1 MAMEFSDFAL
11 WGLTAVCAFL
21 GKRVIDQGDQI
32 KDLKQDLT
40 KEVGDIRLEMETE
53 FQRKEDLRIV
63 VSDAI
68 KIAIGPLTEKLA
80 QVEAKIEGSIRN
92 LDAQRKDLNV
102 ILDRLE
108 IPVAHRHQ
116 P

>member
-1 MAMEFSDFAL
+1 MAMEFTDFAL
-11 WGLTAVCAFL
+11 SALAAVSVFL
-21 GKRVIDQGDQI
+21 AKRVIDHGDKI
-32 KDLKQDLT
+32 KDLRQEFTEKTAQIALT
-40 KEVGDIRLEMETE
+40 METE
-53 FQRKEDLRIV
+53 FQRKDDLRSV

-80 QVEAKIEGSIRN
+80 QVETKIEGSIRN

-102 ILDRLE
+102 LLDRME
-108 IPVAHRHQ
+108 IPVAQRHD